1 MRNTGLTALAVI
13 CFAVSLLIAPLTFAA
28 APKLMNYQGRLTTAG
43 GTPVSDGFYTV
54 RFRVYTDSTAGTSL
68 WEETLP
74 VQTAAGLFTVALGG
88 STVIPD
94 TLFNSANRFLGL
106 RVNADAELPRTR
118 FSAVPFALE
127 SAQWTT
133 TGGNA
138 VRSGG
143 VGIGTSAPARRLEVS
158 DSGNVPVR
166 ITSHSTEAG
175 GLELFTSGNNSTWF
189 VGQVGSG
196 GTTVPPKTF
205 YLLRYGAVMPIIMVD
220 SMNRMMVNAWPGFET
235 QPHTRLW
242 VGAQNDPEVTRAI
255 EGRGTYAGVVG
266 IANGYVGDG
275 LRGYGMGESGTGVAG
290 YGGTGEYSYGIYAS
304 CGAPGYAGYFYGNA
318 YVNGTLSKTAGSFKI
333 DHPIDPANKYL
344 SHSFVESPDMMNIY
358 NGNVTLD
365 GNGEA
370 VVSLPDWFSAL
381 NKDFRYQLTC
391 IGGFAPV
398 YIAQKISS
406 NQFNIA
412 GGTPGLEVS
421 WMVTGI
427 RQDAYANAHRIP
439 VEETKADKE
448 RGYYQH
454 PELFGQ
460 PEEKGIEWARRPEIM
475 KQMKAERE
483 KAANQ

>member
-1 MRNTGLTALAVI
+1 MRNAGLAALAVI

-74 VQTAAGLFTVALGG
+74 VQTAAGLFTVVLGG

-158 DSGNVPVR
+158 DSGNVPMR

-175 GLELFTSGNNSTWF
+175 GLELYTSGNNSAWF

-220 SMNRMMVNAWPGFET
+220 SMNRMMVNAWPGLES
-235 QPHTRLW
+235 QLYTRLW

-255 EGRGTYAGVVG
+255 EGRGTAFGVIGITNGVG
-266 IANGYVGDG
+266 GVGLYGLSSAANA
-275 LRGYGMGESGTGVAG
+275 TGVTG
-290 YGGTGEYSYGIYAS
+290 LCNIGGTAYGVWGVS
-304 CGAPGYAGYFYGNA
+304 SSGYAGAFTGNVA
-318 YVNGTLSKTAGSFKI
+318 VNGTLSKSAGSFKI
-333 DHPIDPANKYL
+333 DHPLDPANKYL
-344 SHSFVESPDMMNIY
+344 SHSFVEAPDMMNIY